1 MTDEYTPETKRY
13 HRYLK
18 SWLEHDKNKLEKS
31 RKRSREHARKKREN
45 NKRSAKKNNMKPIE
59 VGRSLVE

>member
-1 MTDEYTPETKRY
+1 MTDSYTPQTKRY
-13 HRYLK
+13 HSYLK
-18 SWLEHDKNKLEKS
+18 AWLKNDKEKLEKG
-31 RKRSREHARKKREN
+31 RVRSREHARKKREN